1 MEDKK
6 NIVLFVDDEPNV
18 LTAIR
23 RAVADE
29 PFLSLFAGS
38 ASEALQIMD
47 KKTVSVII
55 TDMRMP
61 VMDGLTLLKIIRAKH
76 PRTVRM
82 VLSGYTQLSQ
92 VLATVNQ
99 GDIFQFISKPWQ
111 MEEELLVSIRQAI
124 DRYNLEAERDSLQ
137 EGLSQKNQAY
147 IHIFRR
153 MEQKLIN
160 EKRDLVSLKHIN
172 HWMFAFWKKHVA
184 MCNMPSGGKIE
195 TAQGHV
201 DLIEEILLMYMDIL
215 PTVFEGRSIEQAL
228 VSIASACNGRV
239 IIDRKRE
246 SIPIL
251 YGYYGFMEMVFKL
264 LVYLQ
269 TSKPIDAVSFE
280 MSVEPK
286 NTGFFFVVFDCAIMA
301 ETDQT
306 RLKIGYSMLNELG
319 KAYRLRII
327 PKTGANGLEGVR
339 VVWQAMLADAE
350 ATNNK

>member
-1 MEDKK
+1 MGEQR
-6 NIVLFVDDEPNV
+6 NSVLFVDDEPHV

-23 RAVADE
+23 RAVVDE
-29 PFLSLFAGS
+29 PFIALFAGS
-38 ASEALQIMD
+38 AKEALQIMEQ
-47 KKTVSVII
+47 KSISVIV

-61 VMDGLTLLKIIRAKH
+61 VMDGLVLLKIVREKY
-76 PRTVRM
+76 PRTIRM

-92 VLATVNQ
+92 VLATINQ

-124 DRYNLEAERDSLQ
+124 ERYNLEAERDSLQ

-147 IHIFRR
+147 IHIFRT

-172 HWMFAFWKKHVA
+172 HWMFAFWKQHVA
-184 MCNMPSGGKIE
+184 IFNMPSGGKIE
-195 TAQGHV
+195 TAHGHV
-201 DLIEEILLMYMDIL
+201 ELIEEILLMYMDIL

-228 VSIASACNGRV
+228 VGIAKACNDR
-239 IIDRKRE
+239 INIDRKRE

-269 TSKPIDAVSFE
+269 TSKPTDTVSFE

-286 NTGFFFVVFDCAIMA
+286 NTGFLFVVFDCAIVA
-301 ETDQT
+301 APDQT
-306 RLKIGYSMLNELG
+306 RLKIGSSMLNELG

-327 PKTGANGLEGVR
+327 PKTGAEGLEGVR
-339 VVWQAMLADAE
+339 VVWQAMLADTE
-350 ATNNK
+350 ENENK